1 MFLLV
6 ERCFKMPLEIAI
18 QGHAYVGC
26 PQVKASGADDSC
38 IFQRKRITV
47 FRGFVVFKMYLSL
60 KKSGVCQRNDALKL
74 LGRDKIKTQY
84 KKFMLLFLFL
94 YLVCCF
100 HVLFDL

>member
-1 MFLLV
+1 
-6 ERCFKMPLEIAI
+6 MPLEIAI

-74 LGRDKIKTQY
+74 LGRDKIK
-84 KKFMLLFLFL
+84 LLFLFL

>member
-1 MFLLV
+1 
-6 ERCFKMPLEIAI
+6 MPLEIAI
-18 QGHAYVGC
+18 QGHAYVRC

-74 LGRDKIKTQY
+74 LGRDKIKTQC
-84 KKFMLLFLFL
+84 KKFMLFFLFL

>member
-1 MFLLV
+1 
-6 ERCFKMPLEIAI
+6 MPLEIAI
-18 QGHAYVGC
+18 QGRAYVGC

-74 LGRDKIKTQY
+74 LGRDKIK
-84 KKFMLLFLFL
+84 LLFLFL